1 MTFFSIAALWLGCI
15 LLADR
20 SAAAELAAAN
30 KDPIATLVQRLSAS
44 PLWMNG
50 RNPIV
55 ALPATATTDEVL
67 ARVFEQISFTE
78 GRVTQYRILETRL
91 VQIPETLASMNTP
104 ATRVAQGL
112 PYTYMAALVRTD
124 FGDKIVLLKYEN
136 SRTGWWCRVY
146 DSASQDLGAQE
157 TRVPVAGG
165 SLYARTIGR
174 DRPTIVLHGGPDFD
188 HAYLLPDLDRLQDV
202 LRLVYYDQR
211 GRGRSAEN
219 VRPQGVTLSSDL
231 EDIEAVRR
239 HFGLDAPGLLA
250 HSWGTVL
257 TLEYA
262 VRYPTRISHLVL
274 MNPAPASARDFTLL
288 RTAYVK
294 QLGAQMDRQ
303 REIMASEAYQQG
315 DPEAV
320 AARYRIHFAHALQRR
335 EDYEKLMT
343 VMKAQFV
350 QQGSAGILEARA
362 VEDRLMQQTWQD
374 AAYDLLPRLRTVNV
388 PTLVIAGDHDFIPA
402 QIAEHVAQALPNA
415 TLVTLKDCGHFAYL
429 ECPEAV
435 HRAVSDFLRR

>member
-1 MTFFSIAALWLGCI
+1 
-15 LLADR
+15 
-20 SAAAELAAAN
+20 
-30 KDPIATLVQRLSAS
+30 
-44 PLWMNG
+44 
-50 RNPIV
+50 
-55 ALPATATTDEVL
+55 
-67 ARVFEQISFTE
+67 
-78 GRVTQYRILETRL
+78 
-91 VQIPETLASMNTP
+91 
-104 ATRVAQGL
+104 
-112 PYTYMAALVRTD
+112 
-124 FGDKIVLLKYEN
+124 
-136 SRTGWWCRVY
+136 
-146 DSASQDLGAQE
+146 
-157 TRVPVAGG
+157 
-165 SLYARTIGR
+165 
-174 DRPTIVLHGGPDFD
+174 
-188 HAYLLPDLDRLQDV
+188 
-202 LRLVYYDQR
+202 
-211 GRGRSAEN
+211 
-219 VRPQGVTLSSDL
+219 
-231 EDIEAVRR
+231 
-239 HFGLDAPGLLA
+239 
-250 HSWGTVL
+250 
-257 TLEYA
+257 
-262 VRYPTRISHLVL
+262 

-374 AAYDLLPRLRTVNV
+374 AAYDLLPRLRTVTV

-402 QIAEHVAQALPNA
+402 EIAEHVAQALPNA